1 MGSRIQITKEGGS
14 NYRKRKEANGEIIK
28 EGEKG
33 LLYSKENEDAKSNNR
48 DSKQRGGRTPILRT
62 ER

>member
-1 MGSRIQITKEGGS
+1 MQITEEGGP
-14 NYRKRKEANGEIIK
+14 NYGERKEANGETIK

-33 LLYSKENEDAKSNNR
+33 LLYSKENGDAKSNNR